1 MLILINKGVILI
13 IMEPTGIPG
22 VIMIEIWERGE
33 VVRAQTFQGIITQ
46 ITLQITEIRMEGEI
60 MEVII
65 TGTAVLREVQTG
77 IGGPEEILKGT
88 SIPGGIWT
96 GTEGLDTIM
105 GIKGLGTI
113 VGIKGLGTIMGIK
126 GVRLPI
132 IIKANA
138 ANGVGTK
145 GVAVVTHKRQG
156 AHKTGEIIGDKDLI
170 MDIDRETRTG
180 GTNARWFHQAG

>member
-113 VGIKGLGTIMGIK
+113 MGIK

>member
-1 MLILINKGVILI
+1 
-13 IMEPTGIPG
+13 MEPTGIPG

-113 VGIKGLGTIMGIK
+113 MGIK